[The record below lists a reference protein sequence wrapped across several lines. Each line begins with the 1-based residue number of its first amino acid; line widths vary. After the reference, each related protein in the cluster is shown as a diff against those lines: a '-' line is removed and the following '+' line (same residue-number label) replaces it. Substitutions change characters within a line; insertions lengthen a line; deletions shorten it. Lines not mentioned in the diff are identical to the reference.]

1 MHDLTYLRDL
11 VIILGLAVAVV
22 AVLHRLKIPSIAG
35 FIIAGIIVGPG
46 ALALISDI
54 SKVELLAEIGVAL
67 LLFGIG
73 LELSLERLKRLWWA
87 VIIGGLVQVGL
98 SILIAFGVASLMGYS
113 ARTSLFIGFLLAV
126 SSTAIVLRGLE
137 TRGELDAPH
146 GRLTLGILVFQ
157 DLCVVPM
164 MLAIPLLSGGDAS
177 MGDLLKTLGNAV
189 LVIVGVLVAAR
200 FIVPHVLHFIART
213 RQRHLFVLSVLLIC
227 IGTAWVISRAG
238 VSLALGA
245 FLAGLVVAGSE
256 YRQQALADMIS
267 FKDVF
272 TSIFFISVGMLLTP
286 ANVINNIVAVL
297 LLLAAILVGKFIVV
311 FITATIMR
319 LPLRACV
326 LTGAALAQVGEFSF
340 ILMNGA
346 RGTGLLTAALESN
359 LLAAAILSMLIT
371 PFLLAFGPH
380 LAAGVGKIHFL
391 TRLLNV
397 KTADDIAVAK
407 GKLNDH
413 VIIGGFG
420 FAGKELAGALKDC
433 GVPYLIAELNTET
446 VRRAVKDGEPAYFCD
461 ITDHEVLEMLGVKH
475 ARGLVIVINDP
486 GAVERA
492 VRAARSASSSIRII
506 ARTNYLLDVKP
517 LLDAGADEVIPAERE
532 AAAGIVKTILNRCEI
547 DSAVAGDKIASI
559 RKKVQEDFHD

>member
-1 MHDLTYLRDL
+1 MNDLVYLRDL
-11 VIILGLAVAVV
+11 VVILGLAVAVV

-46 ALALISDI
+46 ALALITDI
-54 SKVELLAEIGVAL
+54 NEVNLLAEIGVAL

-87 VIIGGLVQVGL
+87 IVIGGVLQVGL
-98 SILIAFGVASLMGYS
+98 SILIAFAVASMMGFS

-164 MLAIPLLSGGDAS
+164 MLAIPLLSGGDTSA
-177 MGDLLKTLGNAV
+177 GELFKTLGNA
-189 LVIVGVLVAAR
+189 LLIIVGVLVAAR

-213 RQRHLFVLSVLLIC
+213 RQRHLFVLSVLLVC
-227 IGTAWVISRAG
+227 IGTAWLISQAG

-272 TSIFFISVGMLLTP
+272 TSIFFISVGMLLVP
-286 ANVINNIVAVL
+286 ADVIENVASVL

-311 FITATIMR
+311 FLTAVIMR
-319 LPLRACV
+319 LSLRACV
-326 LTGAALAQVGEFSF
+326 LTGTALAQVGEFSF
-340 ILMNGA
+340 ILMSGA
-346 RGTGLLTAALESN
+346 RGTDLLTATLESD

-380 LAAGVGKIHFL
+380 LAAGVGKIRFL

-397 KTADDIAVAK
+397 KTAADVAAGA
-407 GKLNDH
+407 GKMKDH

-420 FAGKELAGALKDC
+420 FAGNELARALKDC

-446 VRRAVKDGEPAYFCD
+446 VRRAVQNGEPAYFCD
-461 ITDHEVLEMLGVKH
+461 ITDLEVLEMLGVKH

-492 VRAARSASSSIRII
+492 VKAARNISGSIKII

-517 LLDAGADEVIPAERE
+517 LLAAGADEVIPAERE
-532 AAAGIVKTILNRCEI
+532 AAASIVKTILNQCEI
-547 DSAVAGDKIASI
+547 DGAVASDKIAGI
-559 RKKVQEDFHD
+559 RRKVQED

>member
-1 MHDLTYLRDL
+1 MHNLVYLRDL
-11 VIILGLAVAVV
+11 VIILALAVVVV

-46 ALALISDI
+46 ALALITDI
-54 SKVELLAEIGVAL
+54 GEVELLAEVGVAL

-87 VIIGGLVQVGL
+87 VVIGGVIQVGL
-98 SILIAFGVASLMGYS
+98 SILIAFTVASLMGFT

-164 MLAIPLLSGGDAS
+164 MLAIPLLGGQGTSA
-177 MGDLLKTLGNAV
+177 GDLLKTLGNAV

-200 FIVPHVLHFIART
+200 FIVPPALHFIART
-213 RQRHLFVLSVLLIC
+213 RQRHLFVLSVLLVC
-227 IGTAWVISRAG
+227 IGTAWLISRAG

-286 ANVINNIVAVL
+286 ANVFANIVTVL
-297 LLLAAILVGKFIVV
+297 LLLAAILVGKFLIV
-311 FITATIMR
+311 FLTAVIMR

-346 RGTGLLTAALESN
+346 RGTDLLTTTLESN

-380 LAAGVGKIHFL
+380 LAAGVGKIRFL
-391 TRLLNV
+391 NRLLNV
-397 KTADDIAVAK
+397 RTVEDIADSAVNLK
-407 GKLNDH
+407 GH

-420 FAGKELAGALKDC
+420 FAGKELALVLKEC
-433 GVPYLIAELNTET
+433 GVPYLVAELNPET
-446 VRRAVKDGEPAYFCD
+446 VRRAVREGEPAYFCD
-461 ITDHEVLEMLGVKH
+461 ITNFEVLEMLGVEK
-475 ARGLVIVINDP
+475 ARSLVIVINDP

-492 VRAARSASSSIRII
+492 VRAARSASASLKIF
-506 ARTNYLLDVKP
+506 ARTNYLLDVEP
-517 LLDAGADEVIPAERE
+517 LLAAGADEVIPAERE
-532 AAAGIVKTILNRCEI
+532 AAASIVRMILDRCEI
-547 DSAVAGDKIASI
+547 SQDVTAEKIAGI
-559 RKKVQEDFHD
+559 QKRQKE

>member
-1 MHDLTYLRDL
+1 MHDLVNLRDL
-11 VIILGLAVAVV
+11 VVILSLAVMVV
-22 AVLHRLKIPSIAG
+22 AVLYRLKIPSIAG

-46 ALALISDI
+46 ALALITDI
-54 SKVELLAEIGVAL
+54 NEVELLAEIGVAL

-73 LELSLERLKRLWWA
+73 LELSLERLKRLWW
-87 VIIGGLVQVGL
+87 VIVIGGIVQVGL
-98 SILIAFGVASLMGYS
+98 SILIAFAVASLMGFS

-164 MLAIPLLSGGDAS
+164 MLAIPLLSGQDAS
-177 MGDLLKTLGNAV
+177 AGELLKTLGNAV

-200 FIVPHVLHFIART
+200 FIVPHALHFIART
-213 RQRHLFVLSVLLIC
+213 RQRHLFVLSVLLVC
-227 IGTAWVISRAG
+227 IGTAWLISQAG

-286 ANVINNIVAVL
+286 AVVIENITSVL
-297 LLLAAILVGKFIVV
+297 LLLTAILVGKFIVV
-311 FITATIMR
+311 FLTAAIMR

-326 LTGAALAQVGEFSF
+326 LTGTALAQVGEFSF
-340 ILMNGA
+340 ILINGA
-346 RGTGLLTAALESN
+346 RGTNLLSATMENN

-371 PFLLAFGPH
+371 PFLIALGPH
-380 LAAGVGKIHFL
+380 LAAGVGKIRFL
-391 TRLLNV
+391 THLLNV
-397 KTADDIAVAK
+397 RTADDIASDAEK
-407 GKLNDH
+407 IKDH
-413 VIIGGFG
+413 IIIGGFG
-420 FAGKELAGALKDC
+420 FAGKELARALKDC
-433 GVPYLIAELNTET
+433 RVPYLIAELNTET
-446 VRRAVKDGEPAYFCD
+446 VRRAVQEGEPAYFCD
-461 ITDHEVLEMLGVKH
+461 ITDLEVLEMLGVER

-486 GAVERA
+486 GAVERT
-492 VRAARSASSSIRII
+492 VRAARSASGSLKII
-506 ARTNYLLDVKP
+506 ARTNYLLDVKH
-517 LLDAGADEVIPAERE
+517 LLAAGADEVIPAERE
-532 AAAGIVKTILNRCEI
+532 AAVSIVETILNRCEVKQT
-547 DSAVAGDKIASI
+547 VAEDKLARI
-559 RKKVQEDFHD
+559 RSQQQE